1 MDYVE
6 PVEPKLADF
15 KNETWPQISEY
26 LTLVHKVIKGLTILI
41 IGLFLLYSLGIFIGI
56 VAKDESQTKRYGAN
70 CLCFTTLCF
79 LVISPILWICVSVGF
94 GFGALTDH
102 FVCETIRNPSESEF
116 RVQINKFRL
125 KELAN
130 KNIPGKK
137 IVTFLAPKFK
147 YFKTLQNFGARIQIN
162 DPFFQKFCTAAE
174 TMHP

>member
-1 MDYVE
+1 MINFPDRKINEIRKALVDYVE

-26 LTLVHKVIKGLTILI
+26 LTLVHQGIKGLTILI
-41 IGLFLLYSLGIFIGI
+41 IGLFLLYSLGVFIGI
-56 VAKDESQTKRYGAN
+56 VAKDESQSKRYGAN

-79 LVISPILWICVSVGF
+79 LVISPILWICVSIGF

-102 FVCETIRNPSESEF
+102 FVCETIRNPNESEF
-116 RVQINKFRL
+116 RVQINEFRL

-137 IVTFLAPKFK
+137 IIIR
-147 YFKTLQNFGARIQIN
+147 NNIFGTKIQI
-162 DPFFQKFCTAAE
+162 F
-174 TMHP
+174 

>member
-1 MDYVE
+1 MINFPDRKINEIRKTLVDYVE

-26 LTLVHKVIKGLTILI
+26 LTLLHKVIKGLTILI
-41 IGLFLLYSLGIFIGI
+41 IGLFLLYSLGVFIGI

-116 RVQINKFRL
+116 RVQINEFRL

-137 IVTFLAPKFK
+137 ITIR
-147 YFKTLQNFGARIQIN
+147 NNIFGTKIQI
-162 DPFFQKFCTAAE
+162 F
-174 TMHP
+174 

>member
-116 RVQINKFRL
+116 RVQINEFRL

-137 IVTFLAPKFK
+137 ITIR
-147 YFKTLQNFGARIQIN
+147 NNIFGTRIQI
-162 DPFFQKFCTAAE
+162 F
-174 TMHP
+174 

>member
-1 MDYVE
+1 MINFPDRKINEIRKTLVDYVE

-116 RVQINKFRL
+116 RVQINEFRL

-137 IVTFLAPKFK
+137 ITIR
-147 YFKTLQNFGARIQIN
+147 NNIFGTKIQI
-162 DPFFQKFCTAAE
+162 F
-174 TMHP
+174 

>member
-1 MDYVE
+1 MNFPDRKINEIRKTLVDYVE

-26 LTLVHKVIKGLTILI
+26 LTLLHKVIKGLTILI
-41 IGLFLLYSLGIFIGI
+41 IGLFLLYSLGVFIGI
-56 VAKDESQTKRYGAN
+56 VAKDESQSKRYGAN

-116 RVQINKFRL
+116 RVQINEFRL

-137 IVTFLAPKFK
+137 IIIR
-147 YFKTLQNFGARIQIN
+147 NNIFGTKIQI
-162 DPFFQKFCTAAE
+162 F
-174 TMHP
+174 

>member
-1 MDYVE
+1 MINFPDRKINEIRKTLVDYVE

-116 RVQINKFRL
+116 RVQINEFRL

-137 IVTFLAPKFK
+137 
-147 YFKTLQNFGARIQIN
+147 
-162 DPFFQKFCTAAE
+162 
-174 TMHP
+174 

>member
-1 MDYVE
+1 MNFPDRKINEIRKTLVDYVE

-116 RVQINKFRL
+116 RVQINEFRL

-137 IVTFLAPKFK
+137 ITIR
-147 YFKTLQNFGARIQIN
+147 NNIFGTKIQI
-162 DPFFQKFCTAAE
+162 F
-174 TMHP
+174 

>member
-1 MDYVE
+1 MNFPDRKINEIRKTLVDYVE

-56 VAKDESQTKRYGAN
+56 VAKDESQSKRYGAN
-70 CLCFTTLCF
+70 CLCFTTFCF
-79 LVISPILWICVSVGF
+79 LVISPILWICVSIGF

-137 IVTFLAPKFK
+137 ITIR
-147 YFKTLQNFGARIQIN
+147 NNIFGTRIQI
-162 DPFFQKFCTAAE
+162 F
-174 TMHP
+174 

>member
-1 MDYVE
+1 MNFPDRKINEIRKTLVDYVE

-56 VAKDESQTKRYGAN
+56 VAKDESQSKRYGAN
-70 CLCFTTLCF
+70 CLCFTTFCF
-79 LVISPILWICVSVGF
+79 LVISPILWICVSIGF

-116 RVQINKFRL
+116 RVQINEFRL

-137 IVTFLAPKFK
+137 ITIR
-147 YFKTLQNFGARIQIN
+147 NNIFGTRIQI
-162 DPFFQKFCTAAE
+162 F
-174 TMHP
+174 

>member
-1 MDYVE
+1 MINFPDRKINEIRKTLVDYVE

-26 LTLVHKVIKGLTILI
+26 LTLLHKVIKGLTILI

-116 RVQINKFRL
+116 RVHINEFRL

-137 IVTFLAPKFK
+137 IIIR
-147 YFKTLQNFGARIQIN
+147 NNIFGTKIQI
-162 DPFFQKFCTAAE
+162 F
-174 TMHP
+174 

>member
-1 MDYVE
+1 MNFPDRKINEIRKTLVDYVE

-56 VAKDESQTKRYGAN
+56 VAKDESQSKRYGAN
-70 CLCFTTLCF
+70 CLCFTTFCF
-79 LVISPILWICVSVGF
+79 LVISPILWICVSIGF

-116 RVQINKFRL
+116 RVQINEFRL

-137 IVTFLAPKFK
+137 ITIR
-147 YFKTLQNFGARIQIN
+147 NNIFGTKIQI
-162 DPFFQKFCTAAE
+162 F
-174 TMHP
+174 

>member
-1 MDYVE
+1 MNFPDRKINEIRKTLVDYVE

-116 RVQINKFRL
+116 RVQINEFRL

-130 KNIPGKK
+130 KNIPGEK
-137 IVTFLAPKFK
+137 ITIR
-147 YFKTLQNFGARIQIN
+147 NNIFGTKIQI
-162 DPFFQKFCTAAE
+162 F
-174 TMHP
+174 

>member
-1 MDYVE
+1 MINFPDRKINEIRKTLVDYVE

-56 VAKDESQTKRYGAN
+56 VAKDESQSKRYGAN

-102 FVCETIRNPSESEF
+102 FVCETIRNPSQSEF
-116 RVQINKFRL
+116 RVKMNGFKL
-125 KELAN
+125 KEVGN
-130 KNIPGKK
+130 KSFPGNK
-137 IVTFLAPKFK
+137 INYEIYTEQLPI
-147 YFKTLQNFGARIQIN
+147 FGAKIQI
-162 DPFFQKFCTAAE
+162 
-174 TMHP
+174 

>member
-1 MDYVE
+1 MINFPDRKINEIRKTLVDYVE

-26 LTLVHKVIKGLTILI
+26 LTLVHKVIKGLTILF

-56 VAKDESQTKRYGAN
+56 VAKDESQSKRYGAN

-116 RVQINKFRL
+116 RVQINEFRL

-137 IVTFLAPKFK
+137 ITIR
-147 YFKTLQNFGARIQIN
+147 NNIFGTKIQIV
-162 DPFFQKFCTAAE
+162 
-174 TMHP
+174 

>member
-1 MDYVE
+1 MINFPDRKINEIRKTLVDYVE

-15 KNETWPQISEY
+15 ENETWPQISEY

-41 IGLFLLYSLGIFIGI
+41 IGLFLLYSLGVFIGI

-116 RVQINKFRL
+116 RVQINEFRL

-137 IVTFLAPKFK
+137 ITIR
-147 YFKTLQNFGARIQIN
+147 NNIFGTKIQI
-162 DPFFQKFCTAAE
+162 F
-174 TMHP
+174 

>member
-116 RVQINKFRL
+116 RVQINEFRL

-137 IVTFLAPKFK
+137 ITIR
-147 YFKTLQNFGARIQIN
+147 NNIFGTKIQI
-162 DPFFQKFCTAAE
+162 F
-174 TMHP
+174 

>member
-1 MDYVE
+1 MINFPDRKINEIRKTLVDYVE

-26 LTLVHKVIKGLTILI
+26 LTLLHKVIKGLTILI

-116 RVQINKFRL
+116 KVQINEFRL

-137 IVTFLAPKFK
+137 EFLP
-147 YFKTLQNFGARIQIN
+147 Q
-162 DPFFQKFCTAAE
+162 
-174 TMHP
+174 

>member
-26 LTLVHKVIKGLTILI
+26 LILLHKVIKGLTILI

-116 RVQINKFRL
+116 RVQINEFRL

-137 IVTFLAPKFK
+137 ITIR
-147 YFKTLQNFGARIQIN
+147 NNIFGTKIQI
-162 DPFFQKFCTAAE
+162 F
-174 TMHP
+174 

>member
-1 MDYVE
+1 MNFPDRKINEIRKTLVDYVE

-26 LTLVHKVIKGLTILI
+26 LTLVHKVIKRLTILI

-116 RVQINKFRL
+116 RVQINEFRL
-125 KELAN
+125 MDKS
-130 KNIPGKK
+130 IPGKK
-137 IVTFLAPKFK
+137 K
-147 YFKTLQNFGARIQIN
+147 
-162 DPFFQKFCTAAE
+162 
-174 TMHP
+174 

>member
-1 MDYVE
+1 MNFPDRKINEIRKTLVDYVE

-79 LVISPILWICVSVGF
+79 LVISPILWILVSIGF

-116 RVQINKFRL
+116 RVQINEFRL

-137 IVTFLAPKFK
+137 
-147 YFKTLQNFGARIQIN
+147 
-162 DPFFQKFCTAAE
+162 
-174 TMHP
+174 

>member
-1 MDYVE
+1 MINFPDRKINEIRKTLVDYVE

-56 VAKDESQTKRYGAN
+56 VAKDESQSKRYGAN

-116 RVQINKFRL
+116 RVQINEFRL

-137 IVTFLAPKFK
+137 ITIR
-147 YFKTLQNFGARIQIN
+147 NNIFGTKIQI
-162 DPFFQKFCTAAE
+162 F
-174 TMHP
+174 